1 VQPHLSKCFDAL
13 KKLTFGE
20 GEACNEMIALNSSE
34 GEQVPTTE
42 GLTRTLTLIL
52 TLTRTLPLTLTL
64 TLTLTQT
71 RCPQSRRY
79 PYILTPHPDLN

>member
-1 VQPHLSKCFDAL
+1 MSNDELLEILSDTRDPLKVQPHLSKCFDAL

-42 GLTRTLTLIL
+42 GLTRTPDPNPDPNQVPPTEALTL
-52 TLTRTLPLTLTL
+52 
-64 TLTLTQT
+64 
-71 RCPQSRRY
+71 Y
-79 PYILTPHPDLN
+79 PNP